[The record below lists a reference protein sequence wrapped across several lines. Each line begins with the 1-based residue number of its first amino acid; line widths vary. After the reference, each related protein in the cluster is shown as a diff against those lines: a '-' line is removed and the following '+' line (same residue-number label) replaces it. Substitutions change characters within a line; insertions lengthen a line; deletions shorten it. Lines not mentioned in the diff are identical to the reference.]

1 MTGIISGIKRMEIHD
16 GDGLRTTVF
25 FKGCTL
31 KCIWCHNPESIGF
44 DIQTAFFKEKC
55 IGCGLC
61 GGVHSQATAEGCPVN
76 AQVLYG
82 KEYEARELAE
92 ILAKDKAFFDNS
104 GGGVTFSGGECLA
117 QHEFAAELAKIL
129 KSKGIGVYIDTCGYV
144 KQEAFEKIMPYADK
158 FLYDIKAID
167 SDVHIKCTGKDNG
180 LILENLK
187 YLSEKN
193 CDIEIRYPLVMG
205 YNDGEC
211 ERIGAFLS
219 GLNGISKVKV
229 LQYHSFSASRYEAL
243 GMESTLPDTETSFEN
258 VEKAVELLKGY
269 GLNAVNGITDN

>member
-1 MTGIISGIKRMEIHD
+1 MTGIISAIKRMEIHD

-31 KCIWCHNPESIGF
+31 KCIWCHNPESISF
-44 DIQTAFFKEKC
+44 DLQTAYFKDKC

-61 GGVHSQATAEGCPVN
+61 GGARSKAAAKNCPVN
-76 AQVLYG
+76 AQTLYG
-82 KEYEARELAE
+82 EEYEAEALAE

-104 GGGVTFSGGECLA
+104 GGGVTFSGGECMA
-117 QHEFAAELAKIL
+117 QYEFASELAGIL
-129 KSKGIGVYIDTCGYV
+129 KSRGISVYIDTCGYS
-144 KQEAFEKIMPYADK
+144 KREAFERILPFTDK

-167 SDVHIKCTGKDNG
+167 SEVHKKCTGKDNN
-180 LILENLK
+180 LILDNLK
-187 YLSEKN
+187 YLSDKN
-193 CDIEIRYPLVMG
+193 CNIEIRYPLVMG

-211 ERIGAFLS
+211 EKIGEFLS

-243 GMESTLPDTETSFEN
+243 GMKNTLPDTYTAPED
-258 VEKAVELLKGY
+258 VEKAVNILKEY